1 MLPPETLYKY
11 AIEQYF
17 VIDTIA
23 KCEPGGNQEIESA
36 EVWIPSVN
44 LGYKRYVNQSLHKE
58 HNKAC

>member
-36 EVWIPSVN
+36 KVWIPSVN
-44 LGYKRYVNQSLHKE
+44 LGYARYIY
-58 HNKAC
+58 